1 MKTDANAAPPRQ
13 PRPHT
18 ITRRAVAAW
27 ILYDLANTIFSMGV
41 ISLFFSL
48 WVRAEVGA
56 ERADF
61 TYGIIT
67 AISMGLIFVA
77 SPLLGA
83 MTDRAPRRMPFLIV
97 STLVCIIFTMLL
109 ARAGFYATAI
119 SFVIANVA
127 YQAGLQFYD
136 ALLPEVST
144 EETRGRIGGL
154 GVGIGYLGSYI
165 AVGFGLYFGN
175 ANETL
180 PFIFLLIAISFL
192 VFALPCFFF
201 VRERGNPRPRKINLA
216 MIGES
221 TRETIRTL
229 RAGNEFPGLKRF
241 LIGRV
246 FYTDAINTVI
256 TIMALYTVNIAVAN
270 GLSEEAGRE
279 QANLIYMA
287 AITFAVIGGFF
298 WGWLADFLGAK
309 RTLDYVLMM
318 WIGIF
323 ILAAAVGILGLPLFA
338 LYIVASLAGFAL
350 GGVWAADR
358 PLMLQLTPPERIGE
372 FYGLYGMVGRFS
384 AITGPIVWAVVTYL
398 TIQLA
403 GLTPR
408 MGQGISVLVL
418 LMVMLIGFYILRPLR
433 DAPRERIKNFDASTV
448 DQSLIDTA
456 QAASK
461 IQEA

>member
-1 MKTDANAAPPRQ
+1 MSEHTAAPPVSR
-13 PRPHT
+13 RTPHT

-27 ILYDLANTIFSMGV
+27 VLYDLANTIFSMGV

-48 WVRAEVGA
+48 WVRSAVG
-56 ERADF
+56 ERQADR
-61 TYGIIT
+61 TYSIIT
-67 AISMGLIFVA
+67 AVSMGIIFIV

-83 MTDRAPRRMPFLIV
+83 MTDRARRRMPFLVV
-97 STLVCIIFTMLL
+97 STLICVVFTALL
-109 ARAGFYATAI
+109 ARSGFYLTAI
-119 SFVIANVA
+119 FFIIANIA

-165 AVGFGLYFGN
+165 AVGFGFYFGL
-175 ANETL
+175 ADETL

-192 VFALPCFFF
+192 LFALPCFFF
-201 VRERGNPRPRKINLA
+201 VEERGNPNPRPIGLR
-216 MIGES
+216 MIIES
-221 TRETIRTL
+221 TRETFRTL
-229 RAGNEFPGLKRF
+229 RSSDEYPGLKRF

-270 GLSEEAGRE
+270 GLNETEGRE

-287 AITFAVIGGFF
+287 AITFAIIGGFF
-298 WGWLADFLGAK
+298 WGWLADLKGAK
-309 RTLDYVLMM
+309 RTLDWVLMS
-318 WIGIF
+318 WIAIF
-323 ILAAAVGILGLPLFA
+323 VMAAMVGLLALPLVA
-338 LYIVASLAGFAL
+338 LYVVVSLAGFAL

-384 AITGPIVWAVVTYL
+384 AITGPIVWATVTYL
-398 TIQLA
+398 TIERF
-403 GLTPR
+403 GLSPR
-408 MGQGISVLVL
+408 TGQGIGVLVL
-418 LMVMLIGFYILRPLR
+418 LMVMLVGFIILRPLR
-433 DAPRERIKNFDASTV
+433 DAPRTRLRKFEDDATV
-448 DQSLIDTA
+448 DQQLIDTA
-456 QAASK
+456 AS
-461 IQEA
+461 ET